1 MTHQTGTTGHA
12 AEGHA
17 TLRSRVAIGLVA
29 ALLAGVYT
37 WFQHHYLVAR
47 GSAPDSLVLWRAANV
62 LLNGENPW
70 QRDALDLVSAPMRQL
85 NEDARIR
92 LGDPLFYPMPAVLLW
107 TPLARLPFLVASTIF
122 NVFAAFLFVFAITRD
137 GLYRA
142 WACGSVPF
150 MMAMRFG
157 QWSPLLVAAFSY
169 PALSFFLLAKPN
181 LGLSLYLSRP
191 TRMATIVCAIAL
203 LTTTALAPWWVRDW
217 LRNVQNDLGHAA
229 PHPIPAT
236 MFGGAGAAILLALL
250 RWRRPEARL
259 VAFLACVP
267 QLPYWADQLPL
278 LLVPSSRREMQGMML
293 VTIVGF
299 LCWVQFGGPGDFI
312 DTIRPFAIVFTYAPA
327 VLLVLSRRN
336 ERPGDI
342 DTVSSASTAKP
353 PAVKSAR

>member
-1 MTHQTGTTGHA
+1 M
-12 AEGHA
+12 
-17 TLRSRVAIGLVA
+17 RSRIALGVVV
-29 ALLAGVYT
+29 ALLAGIYT
-37 WFQHHYLVAR
+37 GFQHHYLIAR
-47 GSAPDSLVLWRAANV
+47 GSAPDSLVPWRAANV
-62 LLNGENPW
+62 LMNGGNPW
-70 QRDALDLVSAPMRQL
+70 QRGALDLVVMPLRAL
-85 NEDARIR
+85 HEDARIH

-137 GLYRA
+137 GLHRA

-157 QWSPLLVAAFSY
+157 QWSPLLVAAFAY

-181 LGLSLYLSRP
+181 LGLPLYLSRA
-191 TRMATIVCAIAL
+191 TRITTTVCVVIL
-203 LTTTALAPWWVRDW
+203 LTTTVLAPWWVRDW
-217 LRNVQNDLGHAA
+217 LRNLQNDLGHAA
-229 PHPIPAT
+229 PHPIPVT

-278 LLVPSSRREMQGMML
+278 LLVPSGRREMQGMML

-299 LCWVQFGGPGDFI
+299 LLWIQFRGPGDFI
-312 DTIRPFAIVFTYAPA
+312 DTIRPYAIVFTYAPA
-327 VLLVLSRRN
+327 LLLVLSRRN
-336 ERPGDI
+336 ERGGDI
-342 DTVSSASTAKP
+342 DSGARVYSRESA
-353 PAVKSAR
+353 